1 MLELSSQSADC
12 TLTGKFQHM
21 VDSEQKIVPPLPVAP
36 LSDADKLM
44 QDRLTKLHTILGGDT
59 TISLHLQFL
68 IRANK
73 NWQPMQFVQK
83 TILIVKRGENNKT

>member
-1 MLELSSQSADC
+1 MFVFLIQ
-12 TLTGKFQHM
+12 
-21 VDSEQKIVPPLPVAP
+21 
-36 LSDADKLM
+36 SDADKLM

-73 NWQPMQFVQK
+73 TDLLILKNTKVKFNFILK
-83 TILIVKRGENNKT
+83 TLFFLTDSVCIVFILPEGIIDSLMF